1 MGKNVENTE
10 YSIAVDLGASG
21 SKMAAVRV
29 HGGVVSLEDIY
40 TFPNVPLNLGPGLYW
55 DIFDLY
61 RNILKGL
68 SWFGSKYGKPK
79 SIGIDS
85 WGATYGFL
93 DAQGRLAEP
102 VFHYRD
108 KRTAGVLEKL
118 YGRLSKREIF
128 TLTGCQ
134 CASSYTLVQLYASAL
149 QGDAILSSAQHLV
162 LLPDLLAYFLGG
174 ALSAER
180 TIAGTTAMLQPSQ
193 RDWCGE
199 LLSALG
205 IPAGFLLP
213 LTDTGTIKG
222 HLSPSVAGETGMGA
236 VPIVSAIGH
245 DSAAAVAAIPGFGED
260 DLYVSIGTNISMG
273 IYRDAPALDDAFYE
287 GGFKNTGGD
296 GGKIIVYRDFPA
308 AWILNCLYAEWIKTD
323 TSLTFN
329 DLDVLASQTEQGEF
343 FDIED
348 PLVQEAGGVMSET
361 IASLVEKTG
370 RPPPR
375 SREAFAASVMK
386 SIALC
391 VRRYARKL
399 IRLRRKDFDKIWLIS
414 GGIRY
419 RNLTS
424 AIAGAL
430 ERPVY
435 SGLPYATLLGNA
447 VSQLYALE
455 DLDRTLY
462 GEKNAGNSFF
472 AEIRP
477 SSRPDWS
484 GCGDC
489 AIDNNILPLNRCSN
503 GGLHGH
509 QYN

>member
-1 MGKNVENTE
+1 MENAG

-21 SKMAAVRV
+21 SKMAAARV
-29 HGGVVSLEDIY
+29 HGGVASLEDVY

-61 RNILKGL
+61 RHILKGL

-108 KRTAGVLEKL
+108 KRTAGVPEKL
-118 YGRLSKREIF
+118 YDRLSKREIF
-128 TLTGCQ
+128 ALTGCQ
-134 CASSYTLVQLYASAL
+134 CASSYTLVQLYASVL
-149 QGDAILSSAQHLV
+149 QGDAILSSAKHLV

-174 ALSAER
+174 VLSTER

-193 RDWCGE
+193 QDWSRE
-199 LLSALG
+199 LLSTLG

-213 LTDTGTIKG
+213 LTSTGMIKG
-222 HLSPSVAGETGMGA
+222 HLSPSVADETGLGA

-245 DSAAAVAAIPGFGED
+245 DSAAAVAAIPGFDED
-260 DLYVSIGTNISMG
+260 GLYVSIGTNISMG
-273 IYRDAPALDDAFYE
+273 MYRDTPALDDAFYE

-296 GGKIIVYRDFPA
+296 GEKIIVYRDFPA
-308 AWILNCLYAEWIKTD
+308 AWMLNRLYDEWIKTD
-323 TSLTFN
+323 ASLTFN
-329 DLDVLASQTEQGEF
+329 ALDVFASQMEQGEF

-348 PLVQEAGGVMSET
+348 PLVQEAGGVMSRT

-370 RPPPR
+370 RPAPR
-375 SREAFAASVMK
+375 SREAFAASVIK
-386 SIALC
+386 SIALR
-391 VRRYARKL
+391 VRYYARRL
-399 IRLRRKDFDKIWLIS
+399 IRLRGKDFGRIWLIS
-414 GGIRY
+414 GGTRY
-419 RNLTS
+419 RNLVS

-435 SGLPYATLLGNA
+435 AGLPYATLLGNA
-447 VSQLYALE
+447 VSQFYALE

-462 GEKNAGNSFF
+462 REKNTGNSFF
-472 AEIRP
+472 TEIRP
-477 SSRPDWS
+477 PAHPDWS
-484 GCGDC
+484 GYEDW
-489 AIDNNILPLNRCSN
+489 AADNNILPLNRSSN

-509 QYN
+509 QDN